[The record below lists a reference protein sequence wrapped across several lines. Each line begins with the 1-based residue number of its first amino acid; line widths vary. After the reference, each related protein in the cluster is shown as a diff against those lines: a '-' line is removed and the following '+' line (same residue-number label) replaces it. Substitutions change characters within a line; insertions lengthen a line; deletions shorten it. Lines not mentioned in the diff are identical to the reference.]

1 MDLALWLVYQAF
13 DTKNYH
19 LPSIPAKRPPK
30 IIPAGQ
36 DLECS
41 LESHNPNTYCLLQM
55 GSNLPSGQPS
65 LPISYDHALLS
76 GPITATSCL

>member
-1 MDLALWLVYQAF
+1 MDLTLWLVYQAF

-36 DLECS
+36 HLECS
-41 LESHNPNTYCLLQM
+41 LESHKPNTYCLLQM
-55 GSNLPSGQPS
+55 GSDYPVSNQVYQQAVIMLYYQ
-65 LPISYDHALLS
+65 
-76 GPITATSCL
+76 GP